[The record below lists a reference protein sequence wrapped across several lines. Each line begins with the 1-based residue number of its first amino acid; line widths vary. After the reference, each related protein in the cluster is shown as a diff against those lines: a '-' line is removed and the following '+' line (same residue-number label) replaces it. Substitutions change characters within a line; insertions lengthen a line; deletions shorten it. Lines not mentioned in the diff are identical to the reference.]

1 MGWFISKHTNRAGTQ
16 TDSQVAAVHSGLG
29 SYTGARS
36 QATSGCVLLD
46 QSEDYG
52 TLEEL
57 CIFKMSSLQA
67 LTDLCIHTFFFFLN
81 HLTFNIFSVWESQ
94 VSMLLLS
101 VTYST
106 LTCTQETRGIMS
118 AGNWRAR
125 LHVHVHV
132 LTSCIEWCKKTDLCV
147 CLCQDSKG
155 NRSIERIKAH
165 SVKVIL
171 LLSAFAVMH
180 MCMYVIRKWESR

>member
-1 MGWFISKHTNRAGTQ
+1 M
-16 TDSQVAAVHSGLG
+16 HSGLG

-57 CIFKMSSLQA
+57 CIFEMSSLQA
-67 LTDLCIHTFFFFLN
+67 LTDLCIHTLKN

-101 VTYST
+101 ITYST

-125 LHVHVHV
+125 LHVHEHVHV
-132 LTSCIEWCKKTDLCV
+132 LT
-147 CLCQDSKG
+147 
-155 NRSIERIKAH
+155 
-165 SVKVIL
+165 
-171 LLSAFAVMH
+171 
-180 MCMYVIRKWESR
+180 